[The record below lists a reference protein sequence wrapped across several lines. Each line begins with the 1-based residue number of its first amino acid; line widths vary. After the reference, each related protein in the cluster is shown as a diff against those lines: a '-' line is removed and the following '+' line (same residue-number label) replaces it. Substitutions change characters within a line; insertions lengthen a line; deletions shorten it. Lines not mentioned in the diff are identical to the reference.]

1 MDFFKK
7 IWVEIL
13 AFIMLVISIVILALG
28 GFTKVEVAPVMEAT
42 FAVLDCISLL
52 IIAIKK
58 LLQKKDTANK

>member
-7 IWVEIL
+7 TWVEVL

-28 GFTKVEVAPVMEAT
+28 GFTKVEVEPVLEGV